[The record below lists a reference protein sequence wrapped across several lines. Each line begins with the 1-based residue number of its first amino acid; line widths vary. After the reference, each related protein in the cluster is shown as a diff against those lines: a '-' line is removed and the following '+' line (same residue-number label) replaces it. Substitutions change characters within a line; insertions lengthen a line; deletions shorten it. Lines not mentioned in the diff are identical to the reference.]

1 MLDRSPTANLFSEH
15 AQEADELAG
24 VADAAVERAA
34 ASPVADL
41 VEAQRDAS
49 PSTAPPSARPRRPR
63 PNGGGRRG
71 AVRSKPPVTGRK
83 PTLSLPAAPP
93 YVRSWRRARWFAPA
107 ALLVPLLLILVADP
121 AGSARQATRTRTSP
135 AAPAAKLRAP
145 LRTHE
150 HGGARAAQVRRR
162 PRARPI
168 APAEVTSDAP
178 GTAPAAERAPPAA
191 ATAPPPAPAA
201 PAMTAARPISTPAS
215 PPAAANSGSPPREE
229 SVEGDEFGFER

>member
-24 VADAAVERAA
+24 VPDAAVERAA

-49 PSTAPPSARPRRPR
+49 PSTAPRSARPRRLR

-71 AVRSKPPVTGRK
+71 AVRSKPPVRARK

-93 YVRSWRRARWFAPA
+93 YVGSWRRARWFAPA

-121 AGSARQATRTRTSP
+121 AGSAHQATRTRTSP
-135 AAPAAKLRAP
+135 PAPAAPLRAS
-145 LRTHE
+145 RTRE
-150 HGGARAAQVRRR
+150 HSGARVGQVRRR
-162 PRARPI
+162 PRARPV
-168 APAEVTSDAP
+168 APAEITSDAP

-191 ATAPPPAPAA
+191 ATAPPAPAA
-201 PAMTAARPISTPAS
+201 PATTAARPISTPAS

-229 SVEGDEFGFER
+229 RGQGDEFGFER